1 MSFAIDLPPSMAE
14 RAVAYAQRRGTTVAN
29 LFGEYLSG
37 LDIRED
43 DTGANFFR
51 LVDQAD
57 VHMPAGWKFNR
68 EECYA

>member
-1 MSFAIDLPPSMAE
+1 MSFAIDLPPAMAE
-14 RAVAYAQRRGTTVAN
+14 RAVVYAQKRGTTVAN

-37 LDIRED
+37 LDIREED
-43 DTGANFFR
+43 SSVNFFR

-57 VHMPAGWKFNR
+57 VRMPEGWKFHR